1 MSTILELIP
10 NGKKVLDQICFVR
23 LKTGEMLIS
32 YSLILENSMVL
43 FLPMEI
49 SKDGSSMIPFA
60 PFVSDRAF
68 AISQSEVQLLK
79 SSVNSYIKNRYK
91 EMTDT
96 LYKDE
101 KIFVM
106 EMDES
111 DLEDIT
117 YDAELESFDVTSQ
130 TIH

>member
-1 MSTILELIP
+1 MSTILEMIP

-49 SKDGSSMIPFA
+49 SKDGKELFPFA
-60 PFVSDRAF
+60 PFVTDRAF

-79 SSVNSYIKNRYK
+79 SSVQSYIKNRYK
-91 EMTDT
+91 EITDT

-101 KIFVM
+101 KVFVLEM
-106 EMDES
+106 ENES
-111 DLEDIT
+111 SEEEHLST
-117 YDAELESFDVTSQ
+117 LESFEVESQ